1 MGRTISWVRKQE
13 VYFNILHE
21 RSGDSSQSST
31 YFSERLLTMIAINIA
46 ITKSLKETDLEVI
59 EYLSLPTPSTTSSH
73 HSGFNSAY
81 QKTIFLL

>member
-1 MGRTISWVRKQE
+1 
-13 VYFNILHE
+13 
-21 RSGDSSQSST
+21 
-31 YFSERLLTMIAINIA
+31 MIAINIA